1 MIDMVAVPSG
11 CDPNRIKLLLEDRLR
26 GDDQTE
32 IERHLETCDECRRQL
47 ESLAAEAHWWR
58 DARQFLDPDSRMAET
73 SAIGGGQAFLP
84 VNPGGQAFLPVEG
97 RDGRPQRQS
106 PPDGDSILDELPS
119 GVLSPSDNPA
129 MLGCLGPYEVAEVIG
144 RGGMGIVL
152 KGFDRDLNRYVAIK
166 VLAPHLATSA
176 AARQRFAREAR
187 AAAAVVHDHIVA
199 IHAVDNAGRLPYL
212 VMPYVTGQSLQERLD
227 RTGSL
232 ELKELLRIG
241 MQVAE
246 GLAAAHAQGL
256 VHRDV
261 KPANI
266 LLENGVER
274 VKITDFGL
282 ARAVDDASLTHS
294 GFVAGTPQYMA
305 PEQARGESVDQRSDL
320 FSLGSVLYAMCT
332 GHAPFRA
339 ETTLAVLRRI
349 CEDTPRPVREVNP
362 DIPEWLAE
370 IIEKLHAKDP
380 DERFQSADEVAAL
393 LEQHLAH
400 VQQPALAPKPAPLG
414 YRSPAARR
422 ARRRVLLS
430 WAGVGLLLLAAG
442 LGTAAVIR
450 RAGLFDGGRGAD
462 QSASQEPSSTDAGA
476 AAPRARTAAARPGLL
491 ESDPLL
497 DEIKRLQQDLARL
510 EAQWR
515 SPPGAHATIAAPDPL
530 PEIRAQVEQLERE
543 LNTRVP

>member
-1 MIDMVAVPSG
+1 MVTEPTG
-11 CDPNRIKLLLEDRLR
+11 CDPNRIKLLLEDRLP
-26 GDDQTE
+26 GDGQTE
-32 IERHLETCDECRRQL
+32 MERHLETCDECRRQL
-47 ESLAAEAHWWR
+47 ETAAADARWWR
-58 DARQFLDPDSRMAET
+58 DARQFLDPDSHIVET
-73 SAIGGGQAFLP
+73 SEIEGGQAFLP
-84 VNPGGQAFLPVEG
+84 VQRPD
-97 RDGRPQRQS
+97 DGSNRQS
-106 PPDGDSILDELPS
+106 PADGDSILDELPP

-129 MLGCLGPYEVAEVIG
+129 MLGCLGSYEIAEVIG

-176 AARQRFAREAR
+176 AARQRFAREAK

-199 IHAVDNAGRLPYL
+199 IHDVDNAGRLPYL
-212 VMPYVTGQSLQERLD
+212 VMPFVAGQSLQERLD

-232 ELKELLRIG
+232 ELKELLRIA

-282 ARAVDDASLTHS
+282 ARTVDDASLTHS

-305 PEQARGESVDQRSDL
+305 PEQARGESVDCRCDL

-349 CEDTPRPVREVNP
+349 CEDAPRPVREVNP
-362 DIPEWLAE
+362 DVPEWLAE
-370 IIEKLHAKDP
+370 IVEKLHAKDP
-380 DERFQSADEVAAL
+380 DERFQSADEVAVL

-400 VQQPALAPKPAPLG
+400 LQQPTLAPKPSPLG
-414 YRSPAARR
+414 YRSPAARK
-422 ARRRVLLS
+422 ARRRALLRL
-430 WAGVGLLLLAAG
+430 AAVGLLVLVAG
-442 LGTAAVIR
+442 FGTAAIR
-450 RAGLFDGGRGAD
+450 WGGLFGGSDTAD
-462 QSASQEPSSTDAGA
+462 QSALQEPSSPDASVA
-476 AAPRARTAAARPGLL
+476 ASRALAATARSALVAPDTLQ
-491 ESDPLL
+491 E
-497 DEIKRLQQDLARL
+497 EIHRLQQDVSRL
-510 EAQWR
+510 EAQWQP
-515 SPPGAHATIAAPDPL
+515 PPGAHSATAMPDPL
-530 PEIRAQVEQLERE
+530 PEIRARVEQLEQE
-543 LNTRVP
+543 LIPGVP

>member
-1 MIDMVAVPSG
+1 MPVGQQP
-11 CDPNRIKLLLEDRLR
+11 DR
-26 GDDQTE
+26 D
-32 IERHLETCDECRRQL
+32 
-47 ESLAAEAHWWR
+47 SL
-58 DARQFLDPDSRMAET
+58 
-73 SAIGGGQAFLP
+73 
-84 VNPGGQAFLPVEG
+84 
-97 RDGRPQRQS
+97 
-106 PPDGDSILDELPS
+106 LDELPP

-129 MLGCLGPYEVAEVIG
+129 MLGCLGPYEIAKVIG

-199 IHAVDNAGRLPYL
+199 IHDVDNTGRLPYL
-212 VMPYVTGQSLQERLD
+212 VMPFVAGQSLQERLD
-227 RTGSL
+227 RDGSL
-232 ELKELLRIG
+232 ELKEILRIA

-246 GLAAAHAQGL
+246 GLTAAHAQGL

-294 GFVAGTPQYMA
+294 GFVAGTPEYMA
-305 PEQARGESVDQRSDL
+305 PEQARGESVDCRSDL

-349 CEDTPRPVREVNP
+349 CEDTARPLREANP
-362 DIPEWLAE
+362 DVPDWLAE
-370 IIEKLHAKDP
+370 IVEKLHAKDP

-393 LEQHLAH
+393 LERHLAH
-400 VQQPALAPKPAPLG
+400 LQQPTVAPKPAPLG
-414 YRSPAARR
+414 YRSPAARKAHRR
-422 ARRRVLLS
+422 ALRTL
-430 WAGVGLLLLAAG
+430 AGAGLLLVVVALGAA
-442 LGTAAVIR
+442 AAIR
-450 RAGLFDGGRGAD
+450 WGGFFDGNDGAD
-462 QSASQEPSSTDAGA
+462 QKASREPSSPDARVAASRALA
-476 AAPRARTAAARPGLL
+476 AAAGSALVAPDTLQ
-491 ESDPLL
+491 E
-497 DEIKRLQQDLARL
+497 EINRLQQEVSRL
-510 EAQWR
+510 EAEWQP
-515 SPPGAHATIAAPDPL
+515 PPGAHSTTAMPDPL
-530 PEIRAQVEQLERE
+530 PEIRAQVERLEGE
-543 LNTRVP
+543 LKSSGVTP

>member
-1 MIDMVAVPSG
+1 MVAVPSG
-11 CDPNRIKLLLEDRLR
+11 CDPSRIKLLLEDRLP
-26 GDDQTE
+26 GDRQTE
-32 IERHLETCDECRRQL
+32 MERHLETCDECRRQL
-47 ESLAAEAHWWR
+47 ESLAAEARWWR
-58 DARQFLDPDSRMAET
+58 DAREFLDPD
-73 SAIGGGQAFLP
+73 LP
-84 VNPGGQAFLPVEG
+84 SG
-97 RDGRPQRQS
+97 
-106 PPDGDSILDELPS
+106 GDSILDELPI
-119 GVLSPSDNPA
+119 GVLTPSDNPA
-129 MLGCLGPYEVAEVIG
+129 MLGCLGPYEIAEVIG

-212 VMPYVTGQSLQERLD
+212 VMPFVAGQSLQERLD

-241 MQVAE
+241 MQVAQ

-282 ARAVDDASLTHS
+282 ARTVDDASLTHS

-305 PEQARGESVDQRSDL
+305 PEQARGESVDHRSDL

-349 CEDTPRPVREVNP
+349 CEDTPRPIREINP
-362 DIPEWLAE
+362 DVPDWLEE
-370 IIEKLHAKDP
+370 IVGKLHAKNP
-380 DERFQSADEVAAL
+380 GERFQSAGEVAEL

-400 VQQPALAPKPAPLG
+400 LQQPLLVPKPAPLG
-414 YRSPAARR
+414 YRSPAARM
-422 ARRRVLLS
+422 ARRRALMT
-430 WAGVGLLLLAAG
+430 WAAVGLLLLAAG

-450 RAGLFDGGRGAD
+450 WPGLVNWSGAAEESGLD
-462 QSASQEPSSTDAGA
+462 EPSSSDASGRG
-476 AAPRARTAAARPGLL
+476 PRAGTAAARSGRPAP
-491 ESDPLL
+491 DPLEE
-497 DEIKRLQQDLARL
+497 EIHRLQQEIGRL
-510 EAQWR
+510 ETEWR
-515 SPPGAHATIAAPDPL
+515 PPPGAPSTTAAPDPL

-543 LNTRVP
+543 LKSSGVTP

>member
-1 MIDMVAVPSG
+1 MVTEPTG
-11 CDPNRIKLLLEDRLR
+11 CDPNRIKLLLEERLPLD
-26 GDDQTE
+26 GQTE
-32 IERHLETCDECRRQL
+32 MEKHLETCVECRRQL
-47 ESLAAEAHWWR
+47 ESLAAEGRWWR
-58 DARQFLDPDSRMAET
+58 DARQFLDPDSHVAET
-73 SAIGGGQAFLP
+73 SEIEGGQACLPVEGGQAFLP
-84 VNPGGQAFLPVEG
+84 VQRPD
-97 RDGRPQRQS
+97 DGSNRQS
-106 PPDGDSILDELPS
+106 PPDSDSILDELPA

-129 MLGCLGPYEVAEVIG
+129 MLGCLGPYEIAEVIG

-176 AARQRFAREAR
+176 AARQRFAREAK

-199 IHAVDNAGRLPYL
+199 IHDVDNAGRLPYL
-212 VMPYVTGQSLQERLD
+212 VMPFVAGQSLQERLD
-227 RTGSL
+227 RAGSL

-282 ARAVDDASLTHS
+282 ARTVDDASLTHS

-305 PEQARGESVDQRSDL
+305 PEQARGESVDHRSDL

-370 IIEKLHAKDP
+370 IVEKLHAKDP
-380 DERFQSADEVAAL
+380 DERFQSANEVAAL

-400 VQQPALAPKPAPLG
+400 LQQPTLAPRPALLG

-422 ARRRVLLS
+422 ARRRALLR
-430 WAGVGLLLLAAG
+430 WAAAGLLLLVTG
-442 LGTAAVIR
+442 LGTAAAIR
-450 RAGLFDGGRGAD
+450 WGGLFDGSDGAD
-462 QSASQEPSSTDAGA
+462 ESASREPSSPDA
-476 AAPRARTAAARPGLL
+476 RVAAARSALAAPDALL
-491 ESDPLL
+491 E
-497 DEIKRLQQDLARL
+497 EIHRLQQDVGRL
-510 EAQWR
+510 ETEWQP
-515 SPPGAHATIAAPDPL
+515 PPGAHSATAMPDPL
-530 PEIRAQVEQLERE
+530 PEIRAQVEQLERD
-543 LNTRVP
+543 LSARP

>member
-1 MIDMVAVPSG
+1 MVAVPSG
-11 CDPNRIKLLLEDRLR
+11 CDPNRIKLLLEDRLPHD
-26 GDDQTE
+26 GQTE
-32 IERHLETCDECRRQL
+32 MERHLETCGECRRQL
-47 ESLAAEAHWWR
+47 ESLAAEAGWWR
-58 DARQFLDPDSRMAET
+58 DARQFLDPDSHVA
-73 SAIGGGQAFLP
+73 
-84 VNPGGQAFLPVEG
+84 GGQAFLPVEG
-97 RDGRPQRQS
+97 RDDRPERQS
-106 PPDGDSILDELPS
+106 PPDRDSIIDELPP

-129 MLGCLGPYEVAEVIG
+129 MVGCLGPYEIAEVIG

-166 VLAPHLATSA
+166 ILAPHLATSA
-176 AARQRFAREAR
+176 AARQRFAREAK

-212 VMPYVTGQSLQERLD
+212 VMPFVAGQSLQERLD
-227 RTGSL
+227 GTGSL

-349 CEDTPRPVREVNP
+349 CEDAPRPVRDVNP
-362 DIPEWLAE
+362 DVPEWLAE
-370 IIEKLHAKDP
+370 IVEKLHAKDP
-380 DERFQSADEVAAL
+380 GQRFQSAHEVASL
-393 LEQHLAH
+393 MEQHLAH
-400 VQQPALAPKPAPLG
+400 LQQPTLAPKPAMLG
-414 YRSPAARR
+414 YRSPAARK
-422 ARRRVLLS
+422 ARRRALMT
-430 WAGVGLLLLAAG
+430 WAAVGLLLLVTG

-450 RAGLFDGGRGAD
+450 WPGLVNWSGAAD
-462 QSASQEPSSTDAGA
+462 QSASREPSSPDASVA
-476 AAPRARTAAARPGLL
+476 ASRALAAAARSALVAPDTLQ
-491 ESDPLL
+491 E
-497 DEIKRLQQDLARL
+497 EINRLQQEVSRL
-510 EAQWR
+510 EALWR
-515 SPPGAHATIAAPDPL
+515 PPPGAHSTTAMPDPL
-530 PEIRAQVEQLERE
+530 PEIRAQVDQLERD
-543 LNTRVP
+543 LNPGVP